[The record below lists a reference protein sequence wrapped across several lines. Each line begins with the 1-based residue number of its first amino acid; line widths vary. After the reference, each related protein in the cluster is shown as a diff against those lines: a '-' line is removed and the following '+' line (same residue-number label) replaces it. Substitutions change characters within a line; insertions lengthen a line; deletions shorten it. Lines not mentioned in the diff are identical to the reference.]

1 MNAQDREST
10 GHDCP
15 SALVQRASAL
25 KLQTILSFDVEE
37 HWRIEAAAGLTL
49 DGRRKAYYARRVSPT
64 VHWLLD
70 TLARHGTH
78 ATFFIV
84 GELAQKDPA
93 MVRAVHTAGHEVA
106 CHGWD
111 HQRIHRLTPAL
122 FREDVRRNKD
132 ALEQIVGEPVVG
144 YRAPTFSIVRQTAW
158 ALDVLAEAGLLYD
171 SSIYPVVH
179 DRYGVPQAPC
189 QPFLAAGSCHTILE
203 LPPVTLRLGRL
214 KLPVGGGGFFRL
226 LPVSLLEHALEQVR
240 QSGRPPV
247 AMLYFHPWEFD
258 PGQAR
263 LPLGRLSRFRTYVG
277 LTRNRAR
284 FAAFLSRHPFTRAV
298 DVAHQLLLQAH
309 TFPTYAVAS
318 V

>member
-1 MNAQDREST
+1 MNLQELEAEE
-10 GHDCP
+10 
-15 SALVQRASAL
+15 RATPGVVPRRSPAAG
-25 KLQTILSFDVEE
+25 LQTILSFDVEE
-37 HWRIEAAAGLTL
+37 HWRIEAAAGLTF
-49 DGRRKAYYARRVSPT
+49 DPCRKAYYAGRVGPT
-64 VHWLLD
+64 VQWLLSA
-70 TLARHGTH
+70 LARHDIQS
-78 ATFFIV
+78 TFFIV
-84 GELAQKDPA
+84 GELAQKCPA
-93 MVRAVHTAGHEVA
+93 MVRAIHAAGHEVA

-111 HQRIHRLTPAL
+111 HQRIHRMTPAL
-122 FREDVRRNKD
+122 FREDLRRNKD
-132 ALEQIVGEPVVG
+132 VLEQIVGAAVVG

-189 QPFLAAGSCHTILE
+189 QPFLAAGLRHAILE

-226 LPVSLLEHALEQVR
+226 LPLSWLEHALDQVR

-284 FAAFLSRHPFTRAV
+284 FTSFLSRHPFTRAM
-298 DVAHQLLLQAH
+298 DVARQLTLQSH
-309 TFPTYAVAS
+309 TFPTYTVAT
-318 V
+318 